1 MSRMKVHS
9 KRPGAVRLNKV
20 EKEKSRRGKTVAM
33 GAFITLLIVVVG
45 LFVYVQATH

>member
-1 MSRMKVHS
+1 MSRTKLHS
-9 KRPGAVRLNKV
+9 KRPGAVRLNQA
-20 EKEKSRRGKTVAM
+20 EKEKSRRGKKVAI